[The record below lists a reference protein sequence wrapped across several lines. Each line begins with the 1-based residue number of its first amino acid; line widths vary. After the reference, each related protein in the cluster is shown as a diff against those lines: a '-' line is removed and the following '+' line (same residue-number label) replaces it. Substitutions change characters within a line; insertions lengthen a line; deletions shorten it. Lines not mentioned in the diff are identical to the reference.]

1 MKKLIVIGVILAGL
15 VGIGLWAAG
24 VYTSVRNEGRTQEIH
39 LTAVYK
45 KVEIKYGQWRLGVTD
60 QLGIARE
67 KRDAMD
73 KILVDAVSGRYN
85 KAGSPQVD
93 NGKFFSAITEAYPD
107 LKGQLDVYDKI
118 VAYVAE
124 GRKIFAQDQIEL
136 QEAIAAFNTWKNTG
150 SLLHPMFAGWL
161 FPDDNLEAYN
171 GNKPPLKGQAALE
184 AMSRPIVGSDTGQIF
199 DEGQDKPIDTKEQK

>member
-1 MKKLIVIGVILAGL
+1 MKKLIVIGVIAAVVLGL
-15 VGIGLWAAG
+15 VGWGIST
-24 VYTSVRNEGRTQEIH
+24 YTSIRNEGTRTELSI
-39 LTAVYK
+39 TAKYK
-45 KVEIKYGQWRLGVTD
+45 AMQASYGQDRLAFTD
-60 QLGIARE
+60 QIGIARE

-73 KILVDAVSGRYN
+73 KILTDAVSGRYN
-85 KAGSPQVD
+85 KPGSPQVD
-93 NGKFFSAITEAYPD
+93 NGKLFSAITEAYPD